1 MDSYWI
7 IPVLVSALI
16 HPFRDLILKGV
27 AHPVSCYVG
36 VSLIWLILAGSQ
48 VILTG
53 QSFVIPLSVI
63 PFILISS
70 AGLVLYYYGTLSA
83 LRRGNMSVYYP
94 IVRSSPIVIVIFSW
108 LALDQEYTLLTLLG
122 IGLMLFGSLMIQKSP
137 GGLLENPKTFAL
149 AVLAMVASAIYA
161 LSDAAAMQSVAPAP
175 FLFYTYI
182 LVTPMLGAIRAWEDR
197 QLDSPFKGVIRG
209 WIKAPWRVLVAG
221 VLSYISYYLVLIA
234 FQLGAEA
241 ASVSSVRQASIPVS
255 VILAA
260 ILLRES
266 NFLRRISWASL
277 LAVGIV
283 LITIS

>member
-1 MDSYWI
+1 M
-7 IPVLVSALI
+7 LVSALI